1 MPLRTSGVRMQLSIQ
16 EQMGNVPAET
26 WMLVK
31 PVREL
36 APSLAGVGCVSETLD
51 GVLAALGL

>member
-1 MPLRTSGVRMQLSIQ
+1 MQLSIQ
-16 EQMGNVPAET
+16 EQMGGVPAET